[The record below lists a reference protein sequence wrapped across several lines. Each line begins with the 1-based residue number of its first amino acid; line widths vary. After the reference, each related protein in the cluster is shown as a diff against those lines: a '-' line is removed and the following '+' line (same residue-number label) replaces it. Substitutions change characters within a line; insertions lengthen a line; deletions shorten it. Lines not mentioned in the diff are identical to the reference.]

1 MLVFGFCAALTAL
14 TTVASV
20 LPLGPGLYVVL
31 LIIAA
36 GSLGLFPCYY
46 SMSQETSERHMGKT
60 AGLLGALAWLVS
72 SPMQSVFGK
81 IVDRT
86 HSYDAGLAV
95 AGIAPVVALVAL
107 LFLWPSETVGDRVQS
122 LEG

>member
-1 MLVFGFCAALTAL
+1 
-14 TTVASV
+14 VASI

-122 LEG
+122 SEG